1 MIIVAIDPGSTSTKI
16 GIFKGTSLQKQ
27 SIPHDRK
34 EIDSCSSIYE
44 QKGFRFNLIKQILDS
59 WLNSAE
65 KPDIVVGRGGL
76 IKPIKGG
83 IYRVNERM
91 LEDLKVGVMGQH
103 AANLG
108 GILAKQFAD
117 FYCCEAVITDPPVI
131 DEMHDLARVS
141 GLDGVERKSMFH
153 ALNQKAT
160 ARKVAKDMGKRYEE
174 LNLIVAHLG
183 GGISIGIHRKGEVI
197 DVNNALDGDGP
208 FSPERAGS
216 LPVDGVIDLI
226 KSGKYTPDDLKT
238 VVSRKG
244 GLYSYLKSINLKE
257 IEEKIANG
265 DQRSKLYYDA
275 MAYQV
280 AKEIGALAT
289 VVNGEVDAIILTGGL
304 AFSEKFISIIYDR
317 IKFIGKVIVEA
328 GENEIEALIDAGKRI
343 LTGEDVIK
351 EYV

>member
-1 MIIVAIDPGSTSTKI
+1 MIIVAIDPGSTSTKV
-16 GIFKGTSLQKQ
+16 GILKDTILEKQ
-27 SIPHDRK
+27 SIFHDRK
-34 EIDSCSSIYE
+34 DIDACSSIYE
-44 QKGFRFNLIKQILDS
+44 QRRFRFNLIKQILGS
-59 WLNSAE
+59 GLNSTE
-65 KPDIVVGRGGL
+65 KPDIIVGRGGL
-76 IKPIKGG
+76 INPIKGG
-83 IYRVNERM
+83 IYRVNDRM
-91 LEDLKVGVMGQH
+91 VEDLKVGVMGQH

-131 DEMHDLARVS
+131 DEMHCLARIS
-141 GLDGVERKSMFH
+141 GLDGIERKSMFH

-160 ARKVAKDMGKRYEE
+160 ARKVAENMGKSYEE
-174 LNLIVAHLG
+174 LNFIVAHLG

-208 FSPERAGS
+208 FSPERSGS

-226 KSGKYTPDDLKT
+226 KSGKYTPDELKT
-238 VVSRKG
+238 IVSRKG
-244 GLYSYLKSINLKE
+244 GLYSYINSTDLKE
-257 IEEKIANG
+257 IEDRIANG
-265 DQRSKLYYDA
+265 DERCKLYYDA
-275 MAYQV
+275 MAYQI

-304 AFSEKFISIIYDR
+304 AFSENFVSVISDR
-317 IKFIGKVIVEA
+317 IKFISNVIIEA

-343 LTGEDVIK
+343 LTGEDVMK

>member
-1 MIIVAIDPGSTSTKI
+1 MIIIAIDPGSTSTKL
-16 GIFKGTSLQKQ
+16 GILKDSFLKKH
-27 SIPHDRK
+27 SISHDRK
-34 EIDSCSSIYE
+34 EIDACSSIYE
-44 QKGFRFNLIKQILDS
+44 QRGFRFNLIKRFVDS
-59 WLNSAE
+59 ELSSTE
-65 KPDIVVGRGGL
+65 KPDIIVGRGGL

-83 IYRVNERM
+83 VYRVNDRM
-91 LEDLKVGVMGQH
+91 VEDLKIGVMGQH

-108 GILAKQFAD
+108 GIIAKQFAD

-131 DEMHDLARVS
+131 DEMHQLARVS

-160 ARKVAKDMGKRYEE
+160 ARKVSKRLGRKYED

-183 GGISIGIHRKGEVI
+183 GGISVGIHRKGEVI

-208 FSPERAGS
+208 FSPERSGS

-226 KSGKYTPDDLKT
+226 KSGKYTPDELRA

-244 GLYSYLKSINLKE
+244 GLYSYINSINMKE
-257 IEEKIANG
+257 IEERIANG
-265 DQRSKLYYDA
+265 DQKCKLYYDA

-289 VVNGEVDAIILTGGL
+289 VVNGEIDAIVLTGGL
-304 AFSEKFISIIYDR
+304 AFSERFVSIISDR
-317 IKFIGKVIVEA
+317 VKFIGKVIVEA

-343 LTGEDVIK
+343 LTGEDVMK
-351 EYV
+351 EYI